1 MKKRIFLILS
11 PIRETYPENYEGMI
25 VFLGNK
31 DHQYIKEKNPKA
43 IIKNIETLWSNKEK
57 LNFDLNYLAE
67 IEKNYF
73 KEIGLL
79 INDKNK
85 NNFDEKYWSI
95 FLRPS
100 VNAILTF
107 LYERWIKIEHILQN
121 YEIENCNF
129 LNLELHDFISF
140 DMSELYKKIYYDDIF
155 NQIVFQNILEN
166 NNLIF
171 KKKTYLKTVIDS
183 KSHRKKKFFFLN

>member
-1 MKKRIFLILS
+1 MKKRIFSNFIS
-11 PIRETYPENYEGMI
+11 NKETYPENYEGMI

-95 FLRPS
+95 FY
-100 VNAILTF
+100 V
-107 LYERWIKIEHILQN
+107 
-121 YEIENCNF
+121 
-129 LNLELHDFISF
+129 
-140 DMSELYKKIYYDDIF
+140 
-155 NQIVFQNILEN
+155 
-166 NNLIF
+166 
-171 KKKTYLKTVIDS
+171 
-183 KSHRKKKFFFLN
+183 HR